1 MITVPPPPNP
11 NALGKMSGT
20 KGELP
25 GFLRVMR
32 LRWERS
38 LRASLLKQSEV
49 ASFLVSGRESGV
61 SIAPIVWLSGSV
73 PCTCWPLPRPQAA
86 ARWA

>member
-1 MITVPPPPNP
+1 MITLPQNP
-11 NALGKMSGT
+11 NALGKMAGT

-32 LRWERS
+32 LHYERS
-38 LRASLLKQSEV
+38 LHTSLLKQSEI
-49 ASFLVSGRESGV
+49 ASFLISGRDSGF
-61 SIAPIVWLSGSV
+61 SIAPIVWISCSV
-73 PCTCWPLPRPQAA
+73 SCTCWPLPRPHAA